1 MRKSVCPK
9 TYKHNLLMALVFL
22 GYTQV
27 KLILSIVKGAKGLH
41 CLQGW
46 MCLVGAQSAMAVA
59 AVVSS

>member
-1 MRKSVCPK
+1 
-9 TYKHNLLMALVFL
+9 MALVFL

-59 AVVSS
+59 AVVSSWSPEWPMP